1 MTTAKQWVLASRPV
15 GIPTTE
21 NFRLE
26 QVELPDLAEGQI
38 LVENTVNT
46 VDPYMRG
53 RMNDVKSY
61 IPPFELDK
69 PMTGGAVG
77 VVRESRSE
85 KFQVGD
91 AVSHPLGWQDIAIV
105 DEGQAKPVDLNVAPA
120 AAYLG
125 ILGLTGLTAYV
136 GLTRIAEIKEGD
148 VVFVSGAAGA
158 VGSAVGQ
165 FARHLGASRV
175 IGSAGS
181 EEKVARLKELGFD
194 AAINYREGDL
204 VGQLRQAAPEG
215 IDVYFDNVGGDHLEA
230 ALDRMNTF
238 GRVAL
243 CGAIAQYNDTQRPSG
258 PRNLVLAIGKCLTL
272 RGFVL
277 GQYLDVAHEFRERMS
292 PLIASGEIQ
301 YDVTTRHGIEAMP
314 EAFLELFTG
323 GNTGKMVVEM

>member
-1 MTTAKQWVLASRPV
+1 M
-15 GIPTTE
+15 E

-26 QVELPDLAEGQI
+26 QVELPGLAEGQI
-38 LVENTVNT
+38 LVENSVNT

-85 KFQVGD
+85 KFQVGE
-91 AVSHPLGWQDIAIV
+91 AVSHSLGWQDIAIV
-105 DEGQAKPVDLNVAPA
+105 DEGQAKPVDLSVAPA

-194 AAINYREGDL
+194 VAINYREGDL

-238 GRVAL
+238 GRVAM
-243 CGAIAQYNDTQRPSG
+243 CGAIAQYNDTQRPSA
-258 PRNLVLAIGKCLTL
+258 PRNLALAIGKCLTL

-277 GQYLDVAHEFRERMS
+277 GQYLDVAPEFRERMA
-292 PLIASGEIQ
+292 PLIAGGEIQ

>member
-1 MTTAKQWVLASRPV
+1 M
-15 GIPTTE
+15 E

-61 IPPFELDK
+61 IPPFDLNK

-91 AVSHPLGWQDIAIV
+91 TVSHPLGWQDIAIV

-136 GLTRIAEIKEGD
+136 GLTRTRRSRKGTWFSSP
-148 VVFVSGAAGA
+148 VRPVPWGLRW
-158 VGSAVGQ
+158 GSSPATW
-165 FARHLGASRV
+165 
-175 IGSAGS
+175 
-181 EEKVARLKELGFD
+181 
-194 AAINYREGDL
+194 
-204 VGQLRQAAPEG
+204 
-215 IDVYFDNVGGDHLEA
+215 
-230 ALDRMNTF
+230 ALP
-238 GRVAL
+238 A
-243 CGAIAQYNDTQRPSG
+243 
-258 PRNLVLAIGKCLTL
+258 
-272 RGFVL
+272 
-277 GQYLDVAHEFRERMS
+277 
-292 PLIASGEIQ
+292 
-301 YDVTTRHGIEAMP
+301 
-314 EAFLELFTG
+314 
-323 GNTGKMVVEM
+323 